1 MPPAVLIALLGA
13 ESTGKTVLA
22 QALVQALSA
31 SGTDAVAVPE
41 TLRAFCATHARVPR
55 ADEQSALAREQAAR
69 IAAAA
74 RTHAVVIADTTALM
88 TAVYS
93 DVYFGD
99 AGLYALAVPAQRA
112 FHLTLLTATD
122 LPWAPDGHL
131 RDGRRMQ
138 EAVDTRL
145 RNVLCDADLAFAVVT
160 GQGPARTQV
169 ALQAVWRCLHPP
181 RDVPEAARWRWV
193 CQHCGDGTCEAAL
206 LALAR

>member
-1 MPPAVLIALLGA
+1 MSPAILIALLGA
-13 ESTGKTVLA
+13 ESTGKTALA
-22 QALVQALSA
+22 QALVQSLSA
-31 SGTDAVAVPE
+31 AGTDAVAVPE
-41 TLRAFCATHARVPR
+41 TLRAFCATHGRAPR
-55 ADEQSALAREQAAR
+55 ADEQSALAREQVAC

-74 RTHAVVIADTTALM
+74 RTHAVVIADTTSLM

-99 AGLYALAVPAQRA
+99 ASLYAPAVPAQRA

-122 LPWAPDGHL
+122 LPWVPDGHQ

-145 RNVLCDADLAFAVVT
+145 RSVLCNADLAFAVVT

-169 ALQAVWRCLHPP
+169 ALQAVRRCLHPP
-181 RDVPEAARWRWV
+181 REVPEAARWRWV